1 MDIRMKYDLRWFY
14 SLLLLISYPVF
25 AQDYTVSGFIEDFE
39 TGEKLINANI
49 YSSEIQKGTISNNYG
64 FYSITLPARKIRIH
78 YSYVGY
84 KGITREFLL
93 NKDTLINIALE
104 TSNLLE
110 EIEVRA
116 HSIQSNVES
125 SRMSINRIPVETIK
139 GLPVL
144 LGEIDIIKTI
154 QLLPG
159 VQSGTEGTSG
169 FYVRGGSPD
178 QNLILLDEVPVYN
191 ANHLFGFFSVFNND
205 AINTVN
211 LTKGAFPAR
220 YGGRLSSV
228 LDIRMKEGN
237 KNKIKG
243 SGSVGIISSR
253 LTLDGPVNDKTT
265 FLISGRRTYIDL
277 LAQPFIK
284 YSTRDDYEQ
293 FKAGYYF
300 YDFNAKMNHTYSNK
314 SRLYLST
321 YLGNDKA
328 SMTSEETDNA
338 YYNKIKFGLGWGN
351 ITTALRWN
359 YLFNNRLFSNTT
371 ITFSRYKFKTRVNEA
386 HSFEKN
392 TPVEEFNFTYS
403 SGIKDFAG
411 KIDFDYIPSTNHY
424 IKFGINIIRHTFNPG
439 VTAYCVSGING
450 STENVDT
457 TFGNKKIMADE
468 FSAYIE
474 DDLKISSLFKA
485 NLGLHFSGFK
495 VENKFYNSLQFRVSA
510 RYLLNEKLSVK
521 GAYSKMTQYIH
532 LLTNASVGLPTDL
545 WLPVTGKIKPQKSM
559 QVAFGSVYAITQNI
573 DLSVEGFYKEMD
585 NLIEYKE
592 GASFLTMN
600 EDWQD
605 KIESGK
611 GWAYGAELLLQKKL
625 GKTTGWLGY
634 TLSWS
639 ERQFKNLNFGKRFP
653 YKYDR
658 RHDISIVITH
668 RFSDRFDAGLTWVY
682 GTGNAITLPT
692 EKYAGLLSR
701 TYGDYYYPVEYY
713 ESRNGFRMASYHRLD
728 LSANFHKQKKWGKR
742 TWRIGV
748 YNAYSRQNP
757 FFLYF
762 DTIFKHGEPK
772 EVLKQVSLFPIIPSI
787 SFSFEF

>member
-25 AQDYTVSGFIEDFE
+25 AQNYTISGFIEDFE

-49 YSSEIQKGTISNNYG
+49 YSSETQKGTISNNYG
-64 FYSITLPARKIRIH
+64 FYSITLPARNIRIH

-116 HSIQSNVES
+116 NSIQSDVES
-125 SRMSINRIPVETIK
+125 SRMSMNRIPVETIK

-159 VQSGTEGTSG
+159 VQSGAEGTSG

-237 KNKIKG
+237 KSRIKG
-243 SGSVGIISSR
+243 SGSVGIISSK

-277 LAQPFIK
+277 LAQPLIK
-284 YSTRDDYEQ
+284 YSTQNDYDK

-300 YDFNAKMNHTYSNK
+300 YDLNAKMNHTFSNK

-321 YLGNDKA
+321 YLGKDKA
-328 SMTSEETDNA
+328 YMTSEETDVA
-338 YYNKIKFGLGWGN
+338 YYDKIKFGLGWGN

-359 YLFNNRLFSNTT
+359 YLFNDRLFSNTT
-371 ITFSRYKFKTRVNEA
+371 ITFSRYKFLTKVNEA
-386 HSFEKN
+386 HSFEEN
-392 TPVEEFNFTYS
+392 TPVEEFSFTYS

-424 IKFGINIIRHTFNPG
+424 IKFGTNIIQHTFNPG
-439 VTAYCVSGING
+439 VAAYYVSGING

-457 TFGNKKIMADE
+457 TFGNKKIIADE

-474 DDLKISSLFKA
+474 DDLKISRRFKA
-485 NLGLHFSGFK
+485 NLGLHFSGFM
-495 VENKFYNSLQFRVSA
+495 VENKFYNSLQFRFSA
-510 RYLLNEKLSVK
+510 RYLLNEKWSVK
-521 GAYSKMTQYIH
+521 GAYSEMTQYIH
-532 LLTNASVGLPTDL
+532 LLTNASVGLPT
-545 WLPVTGKIKPQKSM
+545 
-559 QVAFGSVYAITQNI
+559 
-573 DLSVEGFYKEMD
+573 
-585 NLIEYKE
+585 
-592 GASFLTMN
+592 
-600 EDWQD
+600 
-605 KIESGK
+605 
-611 GWAYGAELLLQKKL
+611 
-625 GKTTGWLGY
+625 
-634 TLSWS
+634 
-639 ERQFKNLNFGKRFP
+639 
-653 YKYDR
+653 
-658 RHDISIVITH
+658 
-668 RFSDRFDAGLTWVY
+668 
-682 GTGNAITLPT
+682 
-692 EKYAGLLSR
+692 
-701 TYGDYYYPVEYY
+701 
-713 ESRNGFRMASYHRLD
+713 
-728 LSANFHKQKKWGKR
+728 
-742 TWRIGV
+742 
-748 YNAYSRQNP
+748 
-757 FFLYF
+757 
-762 DTIFKHGEPK
+762 
-772 EVLKQVSLFPIIPSI
+772 
-787 SFSFEF
+787 